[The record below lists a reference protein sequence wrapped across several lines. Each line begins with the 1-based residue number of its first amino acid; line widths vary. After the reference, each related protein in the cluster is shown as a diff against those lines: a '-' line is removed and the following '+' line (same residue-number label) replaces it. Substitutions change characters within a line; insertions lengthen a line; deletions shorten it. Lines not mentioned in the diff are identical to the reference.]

1 MATSPVTITP
11 DNPPVTITPD
21 APQARTTVRRVARG
35 TVTLPEGDLATRL
48 ARVAGSTVNLPE
60 GYTLEQPQAAPA
72 TVYPTLPPGYSI
84 EGQGA
89 DLASRVAAVAEG
101 KSTEPTAPTL
111 TPEQTLSRTNAN
123 MAAAMSGQPQSTPED
138 QANFEQG
145 RKAGTIQGG
154 IDIAAGATLG
164 AANAGIEALAS
175 RVTPAA
181 KMVATGLLDEIGNP
195 IMRQQA
201 VESIGKIPG
210 ILKSAYDW
218 ANANPVKAYLLYKVA
233 DEIGLGPK
241 GLKQIFH
248 LASGGAE

>member
-1 MATSPVTITP
+1 MAT
-11 DNPPVTITPD
+11 PPVTITPD
-21 APQARTTVRRVARG
+21 PPQ
-35 TVTLPEGDLATRL
+35 GDLATRL
-48 ARVAGSTVNLPE
+48 ARVANLPE
-60 GYTLEQPQAAPA
+60 GYTLEQPQTTPS

-84 EGQGA
+84 EGRGA
-89 DLASRVAAVAEG
+89 DLASRVAAVA
-101 KSTEPTAPTL
+101 APVIITPDPP
-111 TPEQTLSRTNAN
+111 TPEQRLSRTNAN

-145 RKAGTIQGG
+145 RKAGTIRGG
-154 IDIAAGATLG
+154 VDIATGATLG

-175 RVTPAA
+175 KLTPAA
-181 KMVATGLLDEIGNP
+181 KMVATGLFDELGNP

-201 VESIGKIPG
+201 VESIGRIPG

-233 DEIGLGPK
+233 DEIGIGPK
-241 GLKQIFH
+241 GLKQLFH